1 MVRLIIIIAAVGIVF
16 VAGLIIFIVSWGGES
31 SPISQDEESLPS
43 LPVVVSINAIPWARV
58 FIKLPQADDF
68 IEPRAQDFAIPPDPN
83 QKTSNITP
91 IRGGLKIP
99 IGTTIR
105 LVYEGEEK
113 SFPYEAWKDNKTI
126 SHDFLN
132 Q

>member
-1 MVRLIIIIAAVGIVF
+1 MVRLIIIIAAVGIIF

-31 SPISQDEESLPS
+31 SPISQDEASLTS
-43 LPVVVSINAIPWARV
+43 LPVTVSVNAIPWASV
-58 FIKLPQADDF
+58 FIKLPQGDDF

-91 IRGGLKIP
+91 IRGGLKVP

-113 SFPYEAWKDNKTI
+113 SFPYEAWKDEKTI
-126 SHDFLN
+126 SYDFLN